1 LGSFQELNDST
12 VVAVVTCT
20 TKSEAAFSLGKQK
33 LKTLVDTLT
42 TRNMM
47 MKTTF
52 LMIMLSITTSAMG
65 YLRGATD
72 LRRNTRPELLGLS
85 DNTLQVKEDVSTKT
99 LNDAFLGVPDNTL
112 QVKEDAL
119 TLKWNDTVLGLS
131 DDDTLQV
138 KEDVSTLTLNDT
150 FENEMEDSR
159 SGVLSM
165 IVTVQSQGGITVAYQ
180 KPRKDHLSS

>member
-1 LGSFQELNDST
+1 
-12 VVAVVTCT
+12 
-20 TKSEAAFSLGKQK
+20 
-33 LKTLVDTLT
+33 
-42 TRNMM
+42 MM

-52 LMIMLSITTSAMG
+52 LMIMLSITTSATG

-99 LNDAFLGVPDNTL
+99 LNDAFLGVSDNTL
-112 QVKEDAL
+112 QVKEDAS
-119 TLKWNDTVLGLS
+119 TLELNDTVLGLS
-131 DDDTLQV
+131 DDTLQV
-138 KEDVSTLTLNDT
+138 KEDVSTLTLN
-150 FENEMEDSR
+150 EDSR

-180 KPRKDHLSS
+180 KPRKDLLSS